1 MMAEMVGFIAKIAME
16 TSMDTKEGQGK
27 YVRYN
32 YIGNNYIGKVRT
44 FI

>member
-16 TSMDTKEGQGK
+16 TSMDTKESQGM
-27 YVRYN
+27 
-32 YIGNNYIGKVRT
+32 YICKIFAKHLGKVRK